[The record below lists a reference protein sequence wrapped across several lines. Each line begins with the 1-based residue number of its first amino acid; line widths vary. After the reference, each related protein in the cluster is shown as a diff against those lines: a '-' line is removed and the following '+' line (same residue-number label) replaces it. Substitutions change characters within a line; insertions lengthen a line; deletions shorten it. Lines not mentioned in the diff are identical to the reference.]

1 MADKSVAAPSTEGV
15 KRSAK
20 RTKKGGKGSSRH
32 AERTSKPWWIVALIA
47 AVLLGATAF
56 AWKPREVPEPNVL
69 RGNERYRAGQF
80 EAARDE
86 YEAAP
91 GAGPRFAGVHTDRGL
106 ARFRLALPSDGGLP
120 LLDLDASAPQGVDQA
135 QEAFRVAARGGTTG
149 AAEDVDAFLRARAA
163 YNLANT
169 FFATRQWDNAIESYK
184 ESLRLRPG
192 WTDAAWNLELARR
205 LREQDRNPPDAGR
218 DGGNEDVSMAD
229 RQTPRDAHDGDGE
242 SPNRDGGQGDG
253 GGGQGDGSGGR
264 DGSNPNQDGGPRADA
279 GMDGGAPPP
288 ESSDGGAQPPSSED
302 ASAPRTMA
310 PLDQLERSSRSL
322 QQEMM
327 RRRGVAPRTPD
338 DDR

>member
-1 MADKSVAAPSTEGV
+1 MSTAGAERKKKSKKSAKGAKKGARAPSTA
-15 KRSAK
+15 R
-20 RTKKGGKGSSRH
+20 
-32 AERTSKPWWIVALIA
+32 PWWIVGVVCALL
-47 AVLLGATAF
+47 VGATAY
-56 AWKPREVPEPNVL
+56 AWKPREVAEPNVK

-106 ARFRLALPSDGGLP
+106 ARFRLAIPTDGGGLP
-120 LLDLDASAPQGVDQA
+120 LLSLDGGAPPGVDQA
-135 QEAFRVAARGGTTG
+135 QEAFRTAARGGTTN

-163 YNLANT
+163 FNLANT
-169 FFATRQWDNAIESYK
+169 FFSTRSWDNAIDSYK
-184 ESLRLRPG
+184 EALRLRPG

-205 LREQDRNPPDAGR
+205 LREQDRNPPDAGQDASQDAEPNDASQPPR
-218 DGGNEDVSMAD
+218 DANDGDGGNN
-229 RQTPRDAHDGDGE
+229 RGDGGQ
-242 SPNRDGGQGDG
+242 NDGGQGRGDG
-253 GGGQGDGSGGR
+253 GNGNP
-264 DGSNPNQDGGPRADA
+264 DGSNRSDGGSQGDS

-288 ESSDGGAQPPSSED
+288 ESSDGGNQPPSSD

-327 RRRGVAPRTPD
+327 RRRGIAPRSPD